1 MHQRIDMAKVDESD
15 VDGDFLSLPDFSR
28 SRVSVSASDLFLS
41 TIHMDGIW
49 MVNSPF
55 AIRNLQKWAKPQL
68 HSNSLISDTE
78 PLVRSAHGLRLVYRI
93 FGHQVKRLD
102 HE

>member
-1 MHQRIDMAKVDESD
+1 MAKVDESD
-15 VDGDFLSLPDFSR
+15 VDGDFLSLAR
-28 SRVSVSASDLFLS
+28 LFPQPGVCLCLWS
-41 TIHMDGIW
+41 ILIYHPHGWYMDGKFT
-49 MVNSPF
+49 VRNKKF
-55 AIRNLQKWAKPQL
+55 AKMGKTAT
-68 HSNSLISDTE
+68 SLKLLDSDTE

>member
-68 HSNSLISDTE
+68 HSNSLIVTQN
-78 PLVRSAHGLRLVYRI
+78 RSFEAPMVCAWSTASSAI
-93 FGHQVKRLD
+93 K
-102 HE
+102 